1 MIVLFM
7 CRQEVSKHI
16 EMPKDGNIAQI
27 EFEDF
32 ENNKIYTQEGKPTKT
47 LQKGVNIIRYSDGQ
61 VKKVLVR

>member
-1 MIVLFM
+1 
-7 CRQEVSKHI
+7 
-16 EMPKDGNIAQI
+16 MPKDGNIAQI